1 VAREPSAARRV
12 SEGDNT
18 TNLGTWE
25 DQYVAS
31 EKCVRCGRALALCV
45 ALGGVPA
52 SADDD
57 NRIKTVFVIAMENHS
72 EADVFRGLQT
82 ESAGIAIE
90 ARSLRFCF
98 GRAEKEWP

>member
-1 VAREPSAARRV
+1 MCKEAVMKR
-12 SEGDNT
+12 T
-18 TNLGTWE
+18 M
-25 DQYVAS
+25 
-31 EKCVRCGRALALCV
+31 CALAV
-45 ALGGVPA
+45 AGAVGCGSFPVHA
-52 SADDD
+52 GTV
-57 NRIKTVFVIAMENHS
+57 KTVFVIAMENHS